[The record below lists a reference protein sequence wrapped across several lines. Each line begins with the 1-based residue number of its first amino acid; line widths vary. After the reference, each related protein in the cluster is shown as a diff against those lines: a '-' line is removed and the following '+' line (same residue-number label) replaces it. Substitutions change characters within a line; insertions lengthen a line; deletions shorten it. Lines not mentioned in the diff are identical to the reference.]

1 MMKMLDLFRRND
13 GAAALEAALVAPLF
27 LALTVGIADLGM
39 GMFQAMDVNAAAQ
52 AGAMY
57 VVINR
62 TTSGDQP
69 LMGPPDRKSHPLP
82 PEPSTGYRGAALAAI
97 SALLLGAYLAGR
109 MAVTSIGVVSPI
121 TTSPTLACRRSSC
134 LAGVFAV

>member
-69 LMGPPDRKSHPLP
+69 LMND
-82 PEPSTGYRGAALAAI
+82 AAGDATVTVSQSI
-97 SALLLGAYLAGR
+97 SAGVVTVTATHAFSPVLPGVVNSQPRVLTWLAGWPSPFSST
-109 MAVTSIGVVSPI
+109 VTIRI
-121 TTSPTLACRRSSC
+121 Q
-134 LAGVFAV
+134 